1 MKSSLFTWLFNFAA
15 RLPLA
20 VLHRLGAGLG
30 WATYLLSKKYA
41 VHLRENLTLSLTSP
55 APRCALPRGERS
67 EGPEANAGTKSVNER
82 GQMDAGL
89 ADLRKVVSACIAET
103 GKGLS
108 ELPWIWRRPL
118 ADVLDS
124 VQNCYGLEHL
134 QAARLRGQG
143 VIMLTPHL
151 GCFEV
156 IGAYV
161 AAQMPM
167 TCLYRPPRLAWLD
180 GIMREGRE
188 RGQMRLARTDIGGVR
203 ALYKALKRGEAIG
216 LLPDQ
221 VPGNGEGEWAKFF
234 GRPAYTMTLIGRL
247 MEASGAAVLLS
258 YSERLPKGAG
268 YAIHIAPLAFT
279 QDIPVTRQINAALEQ
294 VIRACPAQYLW
305 SYNRYK
311 IPAGVKLPGQGE
323 DRK

>member
-1 MKSSLFTWLFNFAA
+1 MKSSLLTWLFNFAA

-20 VLHRLGAGLG
+20 VLHGLGAGLG

-41 VHLRENLTLSLTSP
+41 AHLRENLTLSLTLSLGERGRSLLP
-55 APRCALPRGERS
+55 PRGEGWD
-67 EGPEANAGTKSVNER
+67 EGGAWQYHNEYDVKKILRAN
-82 GQMDAGL
+82 
-89 ADLRKVVSACIAET
+89 IAET

-118 ADVLDS
+118 AEVLS
-124 VQNCYGLEHL
+124 LVQNCYGLEHL
-134 QAARLRGQG
+134 EKARLRGQG
-143 VIMLTPHL
+143 VIVLTPHL

-167 TCLYRPPRLAWLD
+167 TCLYRLPRLAWLD

-221 VPGNGEGEWAKFF
+221 VPGNGEGEWAEFF
-234 GRPAYTMTLIGRL
+234 GRPAYTMTLVGRL
-247 MEASGAAVLLS
+247 MESSGATVLLS

-268 YAIHIAPLAFT
+268 YVVHIAPLAFT
-279 QDIPVTRQINAALEQ
+279 QDVPVTRQINAALEQ

-311 IPAGVKLPGQGE
+311 IPAGVNAPGQRE
-323 DRK
+323 N

>member
-1 MKSSLFTWLFNFAA
+1 MKSSLLIWLFNFAA

-41 VHLRENLTLSLTSP
+41 THLRENLTLALTSP
-55 APRCALPRGERS
+55 APRCALPRGEHS
-67 EGPEANAGTKSVNER
+67 EELGANAGTKPVNER

-89 ADLRKVVSACIAET
+89 EDLRKVVSACIAET

-118 ADVLDS
+118 AEVLGS

-151 GCFEV
+151 GCFE
-156 IGAYV
+156 IIALYV
-161 AAQMPM
+161 AERMPM
-167 TCLYRPPRLAWLD
+167 TCLYRPPKLVWLD

-203 ALYKALKRGEAIG
+203 LLYKALKRGEVIG

-221 VPGNGEGEWAKFF
+221 VPGNGEGEWAEFF
-234 GRPAYTMTLIGRL
+234 GRPAYTMTLVGRL

-268 YAIHIAPLAFT
+268 YAIHIAPLEFT
-279 QDIPVTRQINAALEQ
+279 PAIPVTRQINAALEQ

-311 IPAGVKLPGQGE
+311 IPAGVNAPGQRE
-323 DRK
+323 N

>member
-41 VHLRENLTLSLTSP
+41 VHLRENLPLSLTSP

-234 GRPAYTMTLIGRL
+234 WPPRL
-247 MEASGAAVLLS
+247 HHDPDWTPDGSKRCGGIALL
-258 YSERLPKGAG
+258 
-268 YAIHIAPLAFT
+268 
-279 QDIPVTRQINAALEQ
+279 
-294 VIRACPAQYLW
+294 
-305 SYNRYK
+305 
-311 IPAGVKLPGQGE
+311 
-323 DRK
+323 